1 MDRFISLLRI
11 LLIKSFGISAFK
23 ARAKIKRREYLKFV
37 GIGAAFIIGF
47 APAVYIYC
55 KILSMGFDFLLPL
68 GQEGAILS
76 LGIVLVSAMVFYFGI
91 FYVINSFYFGEDT
104 EIFLA
109 LPLRPWQV
117 IGARFSVVLC
127 YEYLTEI
134 PFLLPPL
141 IIFGIK
147 SGAPF
152 IYWLYALVAYLS
164 IPILP
169 LAMATLPTIIMMRF
183 TNLGKR
189 KDLLRIF
196 GGLTIIVLA
205 IGFQFLFQN
214 ANPQNIDPGFLQG
227 LYTGKDGLINLISR
241 VFPSSRFISLALVES
256 SSLSGFINLLY
267 FLGLSVLTLTAS
279 WLLGEKMYFQGLIGS
294 GETVARRRQ
303 LKSSD
308 YRKVSR
314 VSPVLLSYLFKE
326 IRLLIRTPVF
336 FMNCVLSNLFM
347 PILILIPFLL
357 QSRGNNEGRPLP
369 WEALSWDPRVSI
381 IVMAIITGLTVFLV
395 AANGI
400 TATSLS
406 REGKQFYIS
415 KFIPLS
421 YKQQILAKLLSGFIF
436 SGIAALLIIIV
447 ASILLKIDI
456 ILAGIILL
464 VTLLALVSVLET
476 GLIIDIHWPKLDWD
490 NEQKAVKQNFNAL
503 FTILISVLLVGAIA
517 FITIKYIYSLAIA
530 VLFML
535 SAFGLSGGILY
546 YYLMGQGI
554 EKYRNL
560 EG

>member
-11 LLIKSFGISAFK
+11 LLNQSFGISAFK
-23 ARAKIKRREYLKFV
+23 ARAKIKRGEYLKFLA
-37 GIGAAFIIGF
+37 IGALLVIGL
-47 APAVYIYC
+47 APTVFIYC
-55 KILSMGFDFLLPL
+55 QILILAYDLLFPL
-68 GQEGAILS
+68 GQTGAILS
-76 LGIVLVSAMVFYFGI
+76 LGIVIVSAMVFYFGI
-91 FYVINSFYFGEDT
+91 FYIINSFYFNEDT
-104 EIFLA
+104 EALLA

-117 IGARFSVVLC
+117 LGARFSVVLC

-152 IYWLYALVAYLS
+152 IYWFYALIAFLLV
-164 IPILP
+164 PVLP
-169 LAMATLPTIIMMRF
+169 LAMATLPTVIMMRF

-196 GGLTIIVLA
+196 GGMTIIVLA
-205 IGFQFLFQN
+205 VGFQFLFQN
-214 ANPQNIDPGFLQG
+214 ASPQNIDPGFLQG
-227 LYTGKDGLINLISR
+227 LYASKDGLINVISQ
-241 VFPSSRFISLALVES
+241 VFPSSKFISLALVES

-267 FLGLSVLTLTAS
+267 FLAFSLLALIAS
-279 WLLGEKMYFQGLIGS
+279 WMLGEKMYFQGVIGS
-294 GETVARRRQ
+294 TETIARRRQ

-308 YRKVSR
+308 YRKASR
-314 VSPVLLSYLFKE
+314 VSPVLLAYLFKE
-326 IRLLIRTPVF
+326 IRLLIRTPTF

-347 PILILIPFLL
+347 PILVLIPFLL
-357 QSRGNNEGRPLP
+357 QSRGNSEGQPLP
-369 WEALSWDPRVSI
+369 WEGLAWDPGVSI
-381 IVMAIITGLTVFLV
+381 IVMAVIVGIAVFLIAV
-395 AANGI
+395 NGI

-436 SGIAALLIIIV
+436 SGIGALLIIIV

-464 VTLLALVSVLET
+464 LTLLALVPVLET

-490 NEQKAVKQNFNAL
+490 NEQKAVKQNLNAL
-503 FTILISVLLVGAIA
+503 FTILISVLLVGAVA
-517 FITIKYIYSLAIA
+517 FITIKYIYSLTIA

-546 YYLMGQGI
+546 YYLMGQGV